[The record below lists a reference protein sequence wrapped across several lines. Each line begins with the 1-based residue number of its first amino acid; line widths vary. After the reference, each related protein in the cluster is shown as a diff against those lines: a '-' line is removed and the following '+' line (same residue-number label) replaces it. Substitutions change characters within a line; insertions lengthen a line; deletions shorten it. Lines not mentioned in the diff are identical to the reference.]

1 MEVCVMIMMEVYNY
15 VRTIFWSEWFW
26 FGGSGHSW
34 VDFID
39 KDDGIRHPQYT
50 DLRWALYLGL
60 VIFLIRKIAER
71 YVAAPIGRLFGIRDT
86 KPRKPPPNPVLENA
100 FRCHKFPDHDK
111 MQNLSK
117 QTDLSTRKVER
128 WFRMR
133 RNQDRPS
140 LMKRFTEA
148 AWRFAFY
155 FSVFIYGVVVLW
167 DKPWFADSTNCWVGY
182 PHHHIP
188 PSIFWY
194 YMIEI
199 GFYSSLMFSQF
210 IDVKRKDFW
219 EMFTH
224 HVATMLLLCFS
235 WSGNF
240 VRVGTLVL
248 VIHDAVDFWMEA
260 AKMAKYL
267 KAQRLCDVL
276 FAIFGIVWFV
286 TRLVIFPVRVI
297 YSTYFELPILVGN
310 FPAVYMFN
318 AMLCLLLVLH
328 AYWFSL
334 IVKVTYDVLT
344 NTGEEVTD
352 IRSSEEENVSEDE
365 NGHAIQPNNNHNH
378 NHNHNHNKVKAVS

>member
-1 MEVCVMIMMEVYNY
+1 MELHVMLVKVYDY
-15 VRTIFWSEWFW
+15 VRTTFWSEWFW

-34 VDFID
+34 ADFID
-39 KDDGIRHPQYT
+39 KEDGIRHPQYT
-50 DLRWALYLGL
+50 DLRWALLCGM
-60 VIFLIRKIAER
+60 VIFLIRKVAER
-71 YVAAPIGRLFGIRDT
+71 YVAAPIGRCFGIRDT
-86 KPRKPPPNPVLENA
+86 QPRKPPPNPVLEKA
-100 FRCHKFPDHDK
+100 FRCHKFPDNER
-111 MQNLSK
+111 MQSLSK

-155 FSVFIYGVVVLW
+155 FSVFIYGVIVLW
-167 DKPWFADSTNCWVGY
+167 DKPWFADSSNCWIGY

-188 PSIFWY
+188 RSIFWY

-267 KAQRLCDVL
+267 KYQRLCDVL
-276 FAIFGIVWFV
+276 FAIFGVVWFV
-286 TRLVIFPVRVI
+286 TRLIIFPMRIIMSTLFYAHPIVGFGPVYYTYNILLMSLQILHCVWTILIIRVL
-297 YSTYFELPILVGN
+297 YFGWYKN
-310 FPAVYMFN
+310 R
-318 AMLCLLLVLH
+318 
-328 AYWFSL
+328 
-334 IVKVTYDVLT
+334 K
-344 NTGEEVTD
+344 EVTD

-378 NHNHNHNKVKAVS
+378 NHNHNHHRVKAVS